1 MANLRHFLFSTLS
14 IALTSATIAQGTATA
29 TATNDNATAITAQ
42 KTFKIYHSL
51 GLTKPFLPRGTIT
64 FSTESNVDTD
74 GGTASNANINTVVE
88 NDESCLGENALQGM
102 DELVSEGGFYRIK
115 IVDEENDGKSVLAS
129 VPGCEVK
136 RANFRYVCF
145 VLIFDSQNHLSKKEN
160 ISYFFF
166 FHVTK
171 QYKERKLQCP

>member
-1 MANLRHFLFSTLS
+1 MVNLRHFLFSTLS
-14 IALTSATIAQGTATA
+14 IALTLTTIAQETAIA

-51 GLTKPFLPRGTIT
+51 GQTKPFLPRGTIT
-64 FSTESNVDTD
+64 FSTESNVDADAGTD
-74 GGTASNANINTVVE
+74 SNVNINTVVE
-88 NDESCLGENALQGM
+88 NDESCLGENALQDM

-115 IVDEENDGKSVLAS
+115 IVDEENNGKSVLAS

-145 VLIFDSQNHLSKKEN
+145 CFTFD
-160 ISYFFF
+160 F
-166 FHVTK
+166 
-171 QYKERKLQCP
+171 